1 MLSFPFVSREL
12 QTQVGVLKI
21 KVLNGD
27 MKCLVAQGRASKDL
41 ATIGPQ
47 SKRATLHKVIG
58 ERKRDQE
65 SMMIMKLHKA
75 ERSLYQKG
83 RQEIKKARR

>member
-27 MKCLVAQGRASKDL
+27 MKCLVAQGRARKDL

-47 SKRATLHKVIG
+47 RATLHKVIG